1 MNNTKI
7 HILVG
12 IDFSDSSNLA
22 VQHAAR
28 WAEACGGRL
37 HLAHIAKGDGFV
49 ANTNLGMNIPSEFP
63 EAKEA
68 RASLQR
74 LLLQLGARIDG
85 EVHVRLGVSPL
96 EGMLSLI
103 KEIKPDFVV
112 VCSHGKGLLRR
123 AMMGSV
129 SNQLVQRS
137 PVPVVVVPTPGREQI
152 LNQPEPPKEP
162 ELPSVG
168 RAVVDSAGGIGS
180 YGISGVGGGDI
191 TYR

>member
-1 MNNTKI
+1 MSTAKF

-12 IDFSDSSNLA
+12 IDFSDSSNVA
-22 VQHAAR
+22 IQHAAR
-28 WAEACGGRL
+28 IAQAMGARL
-37 HLAHIAKGDGFV
+37 HLGHIAKGEGFV
-49 ANTNLGMNIPSEFP
+49 ADTNLGMNIPSEFP
-63 EAKEA
+63 EAREA
-68 RASLQR
+68 RIGLQR
-74 LLLQLGARIDG
+74 VLAQLGSGIDG
-85 EVHVRLGVSPL
+85 EVHVRMGGSPI

>member
-1 MNNTKI
+1 MSHTKI

-28 WAEACGGRL
+28 LAEACGGRL
-37 HLAHIAKGDGFV
+37 HLAHIANGEGFV
-49 ANTNLGMNIPSEFP
+49 ANTNLGMNIPSDFP

-68 RASLQR
+68 RAGMQR
-74 LLLQLGARIDG
+74 LLMQLGARIDG
-85 EVHVRLGVSPL
+85 EVHVRLGTSPM

-103 KEIKPDFVV
+103 KDIKPDFVV
-112 VCSHGKGLLRR
+112 VGSHGKGLLKR
-123 AMMGSV
+123 AFLGSV
-129 SNQLVQRS
+129 SNQLAAKS
-137 PVPVVVVPTPGREQI
+137 PVPVMIIPTPGREEI

-168 RAVVDSAGGIGS
+168 QAVVDTGGGGASFGIGS
-180 YGISGVGGGDI
+180 VGGGDI

>member
-1 MNNTKI
+1 MNNAKT

-12 IDFSDSSNLA
+12 IDFSDSSNMALSHA
-22 VQHAAR
+22 VR
-28 WAEACGGRL
+28 MAEAMGARL
-37 HLAHIAKGDGFV
+37 HLAHISKGDGMV
-49 ANTNLGMNIPSEFP
+49 ADTNLGMNIPSEFP
-63 EAKEA
+63 EAREA
-68 RASLQR
+68 RIGLQR
-74 LLLQLGARIDG
+74 VLAQLGSGIDG
-85 EVHVRLGVSPL
+85 EVHVRMGGSPI

>member
-1 MNNTKI
+1 MSHTKI

-28 WAEACGGRL
+28 LAEACGARL
-37 HLAHIAKGDGFV
+37 HLAHIANGEGFV
-49 ANTNLGMNIPSEFP
+49 ANTNLGMNIPSDFP

-68 RASLQR
+68 RAGMQR
-74 LLLQLGARIDG
+74 LLMQLGARIDG
-85 EVHVRLGVSPL
+85 EVHVRLGTSPM

-103 KEIKPDFVV
+103 KDIKPDFVV
-112 VCSHGKGLLRR
+112 VGSHGKGLLKR
-123 AMMGSV
+123 AFLGSV
-129 SNQLVQRS
+129 SNQLAAKS
-137 PVPVVVVPTPGREQI
+137 PVPVMIIPTPGREEI

-168 RAVVDSAGGIGS
+168 QAVVDTGGGGASFGIGS
-180 YGISGVGGGDI
+180 VGGGDI

>member
-49 ANTNLGMNIPSEFP
+49 ANTNLGMNIPSDFP

-74 LLLQLGARIDG
+74 LLQQLGARIDG

-103 KEIKPDFVV
+103 KEIKPDAVV
-112 VCSHGKGLLRR
+112 VGSHGKGLLKR
-123 AMMGSV
+123 ALLGSV
-129 SNQLVQRS
+129 SNQLAARS
-137 PVPVVVVPTPGREQI
+137 PVPVMIIPAPGREEI

-168 RAVVDSAGGIGS
+168 RAVVDTGGGGASFGIGS
-180 YGISGVGGGDI
+180 VGGGDI